1 MCSFLPSSVFEIVFK
16 AEIRLGTTRLNLQEY
31 EMKYLFDET
40 SFMLSYSHFT
50 YKHNPFQSYAA
61 VQKTMIVMYEAICS
75 KAVGPKMKTRIFP
88 IGQENE
94 RKIPFLTKSKLFVDP
109 TAKFAFRKPFEV
121 VPLFPFPPP

>member
-1 MCSFLPSSVFEIVFK
+1 
-16 AEIRLGTTRLNLQEY
+16 
-31 EMKYLFDET
+31 
-40 SFMLSYSHFT
+40 MLCE
-50 YKHNPFQSYAA
+50 
-61 VQKTMIVMYEAICS
+61 VQKTMIGMYGAICS

-94 RKIPFLTKSKLFVDP
+94 RKVPFLTKSKLFVDP